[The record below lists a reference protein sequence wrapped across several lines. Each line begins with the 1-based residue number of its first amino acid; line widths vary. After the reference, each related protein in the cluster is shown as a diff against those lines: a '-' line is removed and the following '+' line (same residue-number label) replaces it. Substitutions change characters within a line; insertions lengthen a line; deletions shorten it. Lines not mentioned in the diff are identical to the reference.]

1 MKSKREAK
9 QSIKYYSEAENN
21 NISEDTSPKLKK
33 QNIDRWKG
41 SDSECETD
49 YTQTSKQAP
58 SKLKATAISRNK
70 HLLEL
75 KETLGKQSVYII
87 LAFFRCAS

>member
-1 MKSKREAK
+1 MKSKRKAK
-9 QSIKYYSEAENN
+9 QGIKHYSENKNN
-21 NISEDTSPKLKK
+21 NIREDTPPKLNKK
-33 QNIDRWKG
+33 YIDSWEG

-58 SKLKATAISRNK
+58 LKLKATAISRNK

-87 LAFFRCAS
+87 LAFFR